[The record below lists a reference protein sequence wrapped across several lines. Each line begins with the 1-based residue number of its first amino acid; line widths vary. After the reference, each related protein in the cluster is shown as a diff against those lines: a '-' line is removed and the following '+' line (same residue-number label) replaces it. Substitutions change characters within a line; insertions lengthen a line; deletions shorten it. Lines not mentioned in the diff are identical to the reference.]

1 MSFTYAQLKQAI
13 QDYTENDETTFVANL
28 PIFIR
33 NAEERILKTIQL
45 NLFRKNATANF
56 TASQQYLA
64 SPSDFLAPFSLSYT
78 DGDGDKNFLLFKDV
92 NFIQEFNPD
101 SSVEGAPRYYAVFD
115 IDNFIISPTP
125 DSAYVAEL
133 HYYYRPDSL
142 TNKAEDGTTWLSEN
156 ATLAMLYGSLIEAYP
171 EEVAELCVNR
181 LISIGDNSH
190 PALQAQARAF
200 RDRMLAVVTQ
210 YIKMG
215 IEQDRA
221 TISTELTKAGYQQ
234 IADQLRRL

>member
-1 MSFTYAQLKQAI
+1 MFEIKVDAPLNAFEVRT
-13 QDYTENDETTFVANL
+13 TENRGHT
-28 PIFIR
+28 
-33 NAEERILKTIQL
+33 
-45 NLFRKNATANF
+45 
-56 TASQQYLA
+56 
-64 SPSDFLAPFSLSYT
+64 
-78 DGDGDKNFLLFKDV
+78 
-92 NFIQEFNPD
+92 
-101 SSVEGAPRYYAVFD
+101 
-115 IDNFIISPTP
+115 
-125 DSAYVAEL
+125 
-133 HYYYRPDSL
+133 
-142 TNKAEDGTTWLSEN
+142 
-156 ATLAMLYGSLIEAYP
+156 P

-234 IADQLRRL
+234 IADQIRRL

>member
-1 MSFTYAQLKQAI
+1 MFEIKVDAPLNAFEVRT
-13 QDYTENDETTFVANL
+13 TENRGHT
-28 PIFIR
+28 
-33 NAEERILKTIQL
+33 
-45 NLFRKNATANF
+45 
-56 TASQQYLA
+56 
-64 SPSDFLAPFSLSYT
+64 
-78 DGDGDKNFLLFKDV
+78 
-92 NFIQEFNPD
+92 
-101 SSVEGAPRYYAVFD
+101 
-115 IDNFIISPTP
+115 
-125 DSAYVAEL
+125 
-133 HYYYRPDSL
+133 
-142 TNKAEDGTTWLSEN
+142 
-156 ATLAMLYGSLIEAYP
+156 P

>member
-1 MSFTYAQLKQAI
+1 MFEIKVEAPLNTFEVHT
-13 QDYTENDETTFVANL
+13 TENRGHT
-28 PIFIR
+28 
-33 NAEERILKTIQL
+33 
-45 NLFRKNATANF
+45 
-56 TASQQYLA
+56 
-64 SPSDFLAPFSLSYT
+64 
-78 DGDGDKNFLLFKDV
+78 
-92 NFIQEFNPD
+92 
-101 SSVEGAPRYYAVFD
+101 
-115 IDNFIISPTP
+115 
-125 DSAYVAEL
+125 
-133 HYYYRPDSL
+133 
-142 TNKAEDGTTWLSEN
+142 
-156 ATLAMLYGSLIEAYP
+156 P

-221 TISTELTKAGYQQ
+221 TIGAELTKAGYQQ